1 MRKDEE
7 EGVWRREGRT
17 KEDRRKYKKREKEK
31 MKKKQE
37 KMRRRKSHQYINLT
51 LMKLSLLES
60 FSLLFNGNIHIFQYS
75 KEMAL
80 KYLNIYF

>member
-7 EGVWRREGRT
+7 EGVEKRRQD